1 MNSTLKHICSVL
13 LSLCILFTFAFSV
26 IAVGEDDPS
35 SNTSGS
41 DANESNT
48 AENTTNDENTTDS
61 DSESSTDDT
70 TVSPPENP
78 GLDGMSFKNDTCEI
92 LLGETYATELIV
104 TPEEFDISLITVIYT
119 TNNDSVAT
127 VDANGVIT
135 AMGVGEATVT
145 ASYSDIECTI
155 EVTVYKTML
164 DVEEDEETGKSFVK
178 GIELGTKIS
187 DIRSMFASF
196 TETDVSQVTVYR
208 DGAAVSDDQ
217 NIATGMRVQAGESE
231 FYIVIFGDVTGD
243 GDINRD
249 DVKRIVDACAGD
261 AFADAAYEKAA
272 RFGEFEKLDIRL
284 ALEISNYVSSR
295 AEYKKDA

>member
-1 MNSTLKHICSVL
+1 MNSILKHICSVL
-13 LSLCILFTFAFSV
+13 LSVCILLTFTFSV
-26 IAVGEDDPS
+26 IAVGED
-35 SNTSGS
+35 TTEG
-41 DANESNT
+41 NT
-48 AENTTNDENTTDS
+48 AENTTNDENTTES
-61 DSESSTDDT
+61 DSEST
-70 TVSPPENP
+70 TESGTVDPPENP
-78 GLDGMSFKNDTCEI
+78 ILDGMSFKNDTCEI
-92 LLGETYATELIV
+92 LLGETYATTLIV
-104 TPEEFDISLITVIYT
+104 TPEGFDISTITVIYT

-127 VDANGVIT
+127 VDENGVIT
-135 AMGVGEATVT
+135 AIGVGEATVT
-145 ASYSDIECTI
+145 ASFEDLECTI

-164 DVEEDEETGKSFVK
+164 DVEQDEETGKSFVK
-178 GIELGTKIS
+178 GIQIGTKIS

-196 TETDVSQVTVYR
+196 AETDVSQVTVYR
-208 DGAAVSDDQ
+208 DGAAVADDQ
-217 NIATGMRVQAGESE
+217 NIATGMRVQAGTSE

-284 ALEISNYVSSR
+284 ALEISNYVSGC